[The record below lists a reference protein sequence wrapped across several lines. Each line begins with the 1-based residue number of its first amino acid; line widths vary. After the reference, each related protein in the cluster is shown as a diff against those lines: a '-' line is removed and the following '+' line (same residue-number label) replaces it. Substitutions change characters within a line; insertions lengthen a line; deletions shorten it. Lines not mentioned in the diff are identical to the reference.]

1 MASIGVPAPRAS
13 SRVSARVTLAGL
25 LAERDASLSV
35 ATGQLSRIAARV
47 VRSLGSARNTTVRG
61 IASLVVFLAA
71 FVSRHGL
78 VLAGLTAF
86 VVAAGQYSLVAALIT
101 GGASAFFLELRRK

>member
-1 MASIGVPAPRAS
+1 MASIGVPAPRTRTRAS
-13 SRVSARVTLAGL
+13 VTLAGL

-35 ATGQLSRIAARV
+35 ATGQLARIAARL
-47 VRSLGSARNTTVRG
+47 VRSLGSARNTAARG

-78 VLAGLTAF
+78 VLAGLTSF
-86 VVAAGQYSLVAALIT
+86 TIAAGQHSLVASLIT

>member
-1 MASIGVPAPRAS
+1 MASIGVPAPRT
-13 SRVSARVTLAGL
+13 RPRARATLAGL

-35 ATGQLSRIAARV
+35 ATGQLSRIAARAA
-47 VRSLGSARNTTVRG
+47 RSLGSARNTIVRG

-78 VLAGLTAF
+78 VLAGLAAF
-86 VVAAGQYSLVAALIT
+86 TIAAGQFSLVAALIT
-101 GGASAFFLELRRK
+101 GGAGAFFLELRRK

>member
-1 MASIGVPAPRAS
+1 MASIGVPAPRT
-13 SRVSARVTLAGL
+13 RTRARVTLAGL

-35 ATGQLSRIAARV
+35 ATGQLSRIAARMM
-47 VRSLGSARNTTVRG
+47 RSLGSARTTTVRG
-61 IASLVVFLAA
+61 IASSLVFLAA

-86 VVAAGQYSLVAALIT
+86 TVAAGQFSLVAALIT